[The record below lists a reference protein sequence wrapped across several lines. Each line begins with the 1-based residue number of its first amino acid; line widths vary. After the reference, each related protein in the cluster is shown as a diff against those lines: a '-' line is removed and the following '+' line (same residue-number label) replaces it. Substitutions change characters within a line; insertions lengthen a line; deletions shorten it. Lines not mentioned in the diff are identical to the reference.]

1 MARLSAPAIRSAPP
15 SGVKRLG
22 LRVSATGRGAPVERG
37 AFCAEACYDYADG
50 TGGIAIVDAASA
62 EALLE
67 AVAPWATFFDFNAKP
82 IVSVEV
88 STPII
93 EKSIAWRDSLK

>member
-1 MARLSAPAIRSAPP
+1 MLFAVNYSNLAHGDEARDRRTTRMLAAWKPPAGFEMKAW
-15 SGVKRLG
+15 
-22 LRVSATGRGAPVERG
+22 
-37 AFCAEACYDYADG
+37 YDYADG

-67 AVAPWATFFDFNAKP
+67 ALAPWATFFNFNAKP

-88 STPII
+88 STPIF
-93 EKSIAWRDSLK
+93 EKSIAWRDGLK

>member
-1 MARLSAPAIRSAPP
+1 MLFAVNYSNLAHGDEARDRRTTRMLAAWKPPAGFEMKAW
-15 SGVKRLG
+15 
-22 LRVSATGRGAPVERG
+22 
-37 AFCAEACYDYADG
+37 YDYADG

-88 STPII
+88 STPIF
-93 EKSIAWRDSLK
+93 EKSIAWRDGLGTA